1 MIHKIN
7 IKLMRVVLFLAFVI
21 FVGHNIVGQHI
32 SSIRSED
39 IPEGKRTSLELYVT
53 SKQAYNMWLADSLH
67 IKILDVR
74 TLEEYIFVGHADMA
88 VNINLA
94 TQSYEWD
101 EEKGMFAIEP
111 NPDFIDLVKS
121 WAKRDDIILV
131 MCRSGGRSA
140 MAVNIMAQN
149 GFINVYN
156 IIDGMEGD
164 LVKDKE
170 SVFYKKRMKNGWK
183 NTGNPWTYLI
193 NLEQVRRS
201 DQ

>member
-1 MIHKIN
+1 MIHELN
-7 IKLMRVVLFLAFVI
+7 IKTMRVVLFLAFVL
-21 FVGHNIVGQHI
+21 FVGPKFMGQNI

-39 IPEGKRTSLELYVT
+39 IPKGKQTSLNLYI
-53 SKQAYNMWLADSLH
+53 SSAQAYNMWLADSIN

-88 VNINLA
+88 VNISFA
-94 TQSYEWD
+94 IQSYKWD
-101 EEKGMFAIEP
+101 EEKGMFTIEL

-121 WAKRDDIILV
+121 WAKKDDIILV

-140 MAVNIMAQN
+140 MAVNLMAQN

-164 LVKDKE
+164 MVKDKE

-183 NTGNPWTYLI
+183 NAGNPWTYTI
-193 NLEQVRRS
+193 NIEQVKLS
-201 DQ
+201 DK

>member
-1 MIHKIN
+1 MVQEINRKI
-7 IKLMRVVLFLAFVI
+7 IGLVLFFSLTLFVI
-21 FVGHNIVGQHI
+21 PNIVSQDI
-32 SSIRSED
+32 SSIISED
-39 IPEGKRTSLELYVT
+39 IPEGKRTSLELYV
-53 SKQAYNMWLADSLH
+53 SSQQAYKMWLADSLQV
-67 IKILDVR
+67 KILDVR

-121 WAKRDDIILV
+121 WAKKDDTILV

-156 IIDGMEGD
+156 MIDGMEGD

-183 NTGNPWTYLI
+183 NAGNPWTYDI
-193 NLEQVRRS
+193 NLEQVKRL
-201 DQ
+201 DE

>member
-67 IKILDVR
+67 LKILDVR

-88 VNINLA
+88 VNINLV
-94 TQSYEWD
+94 TQSNKWD
-101 EEKGMFAIEP
+101 EEKRMFTMDP
-111 NPDFIDLVKS
+111 NPDFIDVVKN
-121 WAKRDDIILV
+121 WAKKNDIILV

-140 MAVNIMAQN
+140 MAVNLMAQN
-149 GFINVYN
+149 GFTNVYN

-164 LVKDKE
+164 MVKDKE

-183 NTGNPWTYLI
+183 NAGNPWTYLV
-193 NLEQVRRS
+193 NPDQVILS
-201 DQ
+201 DN

>member
-1 MIHKIN
+1 MIHKTETKI
-7 IKLMRVVLFLAFVI
+7 MRVVLFLAFVLFI
-21 FVGHNIVGQHI
+21 GPNIVGQNL
-32 SSIRSED
+32 SSISSED
-39 IPEGKRTSLELYVT
+39 IPDGKRTSLELYV
-53 SKQAYNMWLADSLH
+53 SSVQAYNMWLADSLNV
-67 IKILDVR
+67 KILDVR

-94 TQSYEWD
+94 TQSYKWD

-121 WAKRDDIILV
+121 WAKKDDIILV

-140 MAVNIMAQN
+140 MAVNLMAQN

-156 IIDGMEGD
+156 IINGMEGD
-164 LVKDKE
+164 MVNDKK

-183 NTGNPWTYLI
+183 NAGNPWTYVI
-193 NLEQVRRS
+193 NLEQVKRS
-201 DQ
+201 DK